1 MREQLAARDFIASR
15 RIRTRVTLDI
25 LQPVDPLSPKE
36 CPINYYSKQ
45 YSRWKVQVQKKSKTV
60 LKS

>member
-15 RIRTRVTLDI
+15 RIRTRVPLDI

-36 CPINYYSKQ
+36 C
-45 YSRWKVQVQKKSKTV
+45 RFVTECRKKGGQRKI
-60 LKS
+60 LRK